1 MTCETD
7 NGADEAVDYDDISDD
22 DYDSDF
28 RDIRRVD
35 EVKSYEEKV
44 FSLISL
50 FLVIVAFW

>member
-28 RDIRRVD
+28 KDIRRR
-35 EVKSYEEKV
+35 S
-44 FSLISL
+44 
-50 FLVIVAFW
+50 